1 MKKNIK
7 SEIPNIIWV
16 TTCCDV
22 FLYLL
27 AMICG
32 MSAFPLIWIMLSLY
46 AFQILQIF
54 TDTEYYFRE
63 GEDSPI

>member
-1 MKKNIK
+1 VNIK

-16 TTCCDV
+16 TTWFYV

-32 MSAFPLIWIMLSLY
+32 MRAFPLIWFFFFVY
-46 AFQILQIF
+46 AFQILQIC
-54 TDTEYYFRE
+54 TDTEYYFRPS
-63 GEDSPI
+63 GDSPV